1 MSSVVVSNLHV
12 HLGTRDVLRSINLDV
27 TPGDLVAIVG
37 PNGSGKST
45 LMRTLA
51 GDIAPT
57 NGSVSINGTDVGSL
71 SALEAASVRSF
82 LPQDHAPTSHFSVQT
97 IVGFGLYSLDR
108 TDRDSAIR
116 IAMERVGVTSLAS
129 RPFGE
134 LSGGERRRVSIARIL
149 CQQAP
154 VVLLDEPTDSLDL
167 GHAEMVMATCVAE
180 ANEGRS
186 VITTSHDLNV
196 ASRHAT
202 TMVLLSEGRIVS
214 SGPPVEVLTESLLSE
229 VYETPVTVV
238 QHPRTGLPVVIV

>member
-1 MSSVVVSNLHV
+1 MNSVAVANLQV

-27 TPGDLVAIVG
+27 AQGDLVAIVG

-57 NGSVSINGTDVGSL
+57 NGSVSINGSNVGSL

-82 LPQDHAPTSHFSVQT
+82 LPQGHAPISHFTVHT
-97 IVGFGLYSLDR
+97 IVGFGLYTLDR
-108 TDRDSAIR
+108 TDRESAIWT
-116 IAMERVGVTSLAS
+116 AMERVGVASLAY
-129 RPFGE
+129 RPFDE
-134 LSGGERRRVSIARIL
+134 LSGGEQRRVSIARVL

-167 GHAEMVMATCVAE
+167 GHAEMVMATCVGE
-180 ANEGRS
+180 VSEGRT

-202 TMVLLSEGRIVS
+202 KMVLLSDGRIVS
-214 SGPPVEVLTESLLSE
+214 SGPPADVLTESLLSE

-238 QHPRTGLPVVIV
+238 EHPRTGLPVVIV